1 MKKDGIIYKAL
12 TSIEVIGNKL
22 PDPAAIFIF
31 LSILVIIL
39 SEILYRFGVSV
50 EYIGFKDGVQT
61 LLTADAKSLISKDG
75 VRVMLSN
82 AMKNYINFAPL
93 GITMIIMLG
102 IGISEGSGLIGTV
115 LKLTVLKAPK
125 RLITSVLVLSGIM
138 SNMASDVGYVV
149 LIPLGATLFLIM
161 GRHPLAGLAATFAG
175 VSGGFS
181 ANLLIGT
188 VDILLSGFS
197 TSAAHI
203 LDPNYH
209 VTSTSNY
216 YFMAFSAIMLT
227 IVGTLITEKII
238 EPSLGEY
245 KGEYREEDTDLN
257 VTDIEKKGL
266 FRALIS
272 SLIYI

>member
-1 MKKDGIIYKAL
+1 
-12 TSIEVIGNKL
+12 
-22 PDPAAIFIF
+22 
-31 LSILVIIL
+31 
-39 SEILYRFGVSV
+39 
-50 EYIGFKDGVQT
+50 
-61 LLTADAKSLISKDG
+61 
-75 VRVMLSN
+75 MLSN

-272 SLIYI
+272 SLIYIYSYYSSFSSTSKWYFKRRKWFYN